1 MNVDFSKIDP
11 QNELS
16 DLYAPDYRERAL
28 NEDAY
33 FDQALDQ
40 AYEDR
45 FELACMADFE

>member
-1 MNVDFSKIDP
+1 MNADFNTIDP

-16 DLYAPDYRERAL
+16 DLYTPDYREVAP

-33 FDQALDQ
+33 LDQ

-45 FELACMADFE
+45 FEMPCMEDYR